1 MAFDVCH
8 EQIVRALEKAGWRLE
23 STPFKLAFE
32 ARTVYVD
39 VQMSRGVDG
48 SREQIVLVEVKC
60 FPDEHST
67 TRDLYT
73 AIGQYLVY
81 RAMLMELG
89 MPYVLYLA
97 VPDNSFEVVFDA
109 IVMRV
114 IEETQIKIVVVNV
127 NTEQVV
133 RWIES

>member
-8 EQIVRALEKAGWRLE
+8 EQIVRALEKAGWHLE
-23 STPFKLAFE
+23 SAPFKLVFE
-32 ARTVYVD
+32 PRTVYVD

-67 TRDLYT
+67 TRDLYA

-81 RAMLMELG
+81 RAMLLELR
-89 MPYVLYLA
+89 MLHALYLA
-97 VPDNSFEVVFDA
+97 VPENSFDVVFDA

-114 IEETQIKIVVVNV
+114 IGETQIKVVVVNLDSE
-127 NTEQVV
+127 TVV
-133 RWIES
+133 RWIET